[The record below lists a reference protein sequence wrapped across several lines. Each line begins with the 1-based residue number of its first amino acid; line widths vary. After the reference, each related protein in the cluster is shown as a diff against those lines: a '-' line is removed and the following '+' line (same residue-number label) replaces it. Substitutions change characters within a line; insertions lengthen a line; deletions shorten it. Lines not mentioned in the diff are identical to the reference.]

1 MSELEEIRLF
11 ATPIVSASL
20 QGAHLREDLAG
31 AIWMLEEG
39 DIAGARWCEENGY
52 DGYTSYASL
61 NDLPERAT
69 AFAALKEELDRLAN
83 RFAAQLH
90 WDMGAHALQLESMWV
105 NILGEGGSHSGHI
118 HPGSVISG
126 TVYIDMPD
134 GAGALKFEDPRLG
147 FMQAAP
153 ALREDVP
160 EALKRFVYR
169 TPEAGTV
176 LLWESWL
183 RHEVMANRS
192 PEPRLTISFNYAL
205 IARS

>member
-1 MSELEEIRLF
+1 MTELNINPF
-11 ATPIVSASL
+11 FVTPI
-20 QGAHLREDLAG
+20 GAIALGVPGLVGELKD

-39 DIAGARWCEENGY
+39 DEAGARWCADNGY

-61 NDLPERAT
+61 DDLPERAS
-69 AFAALKEELDRLAN
+69 AFAALKTELDQMASA
-83 RFAAQLH
+83 FAGHLH
-90 WDMGAHALQLESMWV
+90 WDLSAHRLRLDSLWV
-105 NILGEGGSHSGHI
+105 NILGEGGAHSGHI

-147 FMQAAP
+147 MMQAAP
-153 ALREDVP
+153 PLQDHVP
-160 EALKRFVYR
+160 EATRRFVYR

-183 RHEVMANRS
+183 RHEVMPNKS
-192 PEPRLTISFNYAL
+192 DVPRLSISFNYGL
-205 IARS
+205 VDK